1 MIKSPR
7 KIKICKYICM
17 DIYMGF
23 LGGSDGKESA
33 YSAGDPGLIPA
44 LEGKVEHISQKVD
57 KRQTLKIIL

>member
-1 MIKSPR
+1 
-7 KIKICKYICM
+7 M

-23 LGGSDGKESA
+23 LGGSDGKQSA

-44 LEGKVEHISQKVD
+44 LEDKVEHISQKVD